1 MVQVVQVPVLDDVIF
16 FVVDGDGLSR
26 SLDWDRTRYRNLG
39 CPGPWLGSF
48 RSGRLLWFLLH
59 AVAGEV
65 DDDALRALVCEALR
79 AAGAGTAEASRDRV
93 MENGG
98 LPDGNGAPLGRLLA
112 LRFAV
117 ERVSCGGVLWEGVK
131 GLSVMAGGAFRES
144 PARVLLASAVVVTAS
159 LLISAEPS
167 ALYSIK
173 AIP

>member
-117 ERVSCGGVLWEGVK
+117 ERVSCGGVLWEG
-131 GLSVMAGGAFRES
+131 G
-144 PARVLLASAVVVTAS
+144 
-159 LLISAEPS
+159 
-167 ALYSIK
+167 
-173 AIP
+173 